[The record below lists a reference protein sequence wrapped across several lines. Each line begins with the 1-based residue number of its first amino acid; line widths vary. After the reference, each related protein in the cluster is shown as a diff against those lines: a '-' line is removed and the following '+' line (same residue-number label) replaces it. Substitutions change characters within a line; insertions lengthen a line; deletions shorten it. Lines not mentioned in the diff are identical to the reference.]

1 MERPSVRSY
10 SIRGSR
16 ITDAQRQAKT
26 ALQAVHGIAF
36 KQELI
41 DLTAIFP
48 NSDSII
54 MEIGFGMGEA
64 TAIIAKNH
72 PNNGYIAVDVHPP
85 GIGKLLARI
94 VENDLT
100 NLKVIE
106 DDVHVVMQHMIPD
119 NSLDGIHLYFPDPWP
134 KKKHNKRRLVQAEF
148 MEQLRPKLAIGGS
161 VHMATDWEPYA
172 AHMMAVMSALPDYR
186 NSAGAGQYAG
196 VTDRPLTKFENRGL
210 RLGHGVWDVVFR
222 RTAA

>member
-16 ITDAQRQAKT
+16 ITDAQRLAKD
-26 ALQAVHGIAF
+26 ALQKVHGIEF
-36 KQELI
+36 KQEQI
-41 DLTAIFP
+41 NIPSIFP
-48 NSDSII
+48 TSDKVI

-106 DDVHVVMQHMIPD
+106 EDVHVVLQHMIKD
-119 NSLDGIHLYFPDPWP
+119 ESLDGIHLFFPDPWP
-134 KKKHNKRRLVQAEF
+134 KKKHNKRRIVNEAFLSLIHSKIKKVGF
-148 MEQLRPKLAIGGS
+148 I
-161 VHMATDWEPYA
+161 HIATDWVPYA
-172 AHMMAVMSALPDYR
+172 VNIQEVFAASTLFTGGVIEKPEWRPVTRFEGQGIDKDHAVNDMMYVKA
-186 NSAGAGQYAG
+186 
-196 VTDRPLTKFENRGL
+196 
-210 RLGHGVWDVVFR
+210 
-222 RTAA
+222 

>member
-16 ITDAQRQAKT
+16 ITDAQRLAKD
-26 ALQAVHGIAF
+26 ALQKVHGIEF
-36 KQELI
+36 KQEQI
-41 DLTAIFP
+41 NIPSIFP
-48 NSDSII
+48 TSDKVI

-106 DDVHVVMQHMIPD
+106 EDVHVVLQHMIKD
-119 NSLDGIHLYFPDPWP
+119 ESLDGIHLFFPDPWP
-134 KKKHNKRRLVQAEF
+134 KKKHNKRRIVNQAF
-148 MEQLRPKLAIGGS
+148 LSLIHPKIKKGGFI
-161 VHMATDWEPYA
+161 HIATDWVPYA
-172 AHMMAVMSALPDYR
+172 VNIQEVFAASTLFTGGVIEKPEWRPVTRFEGQGIDKDHAVNDMMYLKA
-186 NSAGAGQYAG
+186 
-196 VTDRPLTKFENRGL
+196 
-210 RLGHGVWDVVFR
+210 
-222 RTAA
+222 

>member
-16 ITDAQRQAKT
+16 ITDAQRTAKD
-26 ALQAVHGIAF
+26 ALQKVHGIEF
-36 KQELI
+36 KQEQI
-41 DLTAIFP
+41 NIPATFP
-48 NSDSII
+48 QSDKVI

-94 VENDLT
+94 VENELT

-106 DDVHVVMQHMIPD
+106 EDVHVVLQHMIKD
-119 NSLDGIHLYFPDPWP
+119 ESLDGIHLFFPDPWP
-134 KKKHNKRRLVQAEF
+134 KKKHNKRRIVNEGFLS
-148 MEQLRPKLAIGGS
+148 LIHPKIKKGGFI
-161 VHMATDWEPYA
+161 HIATDWVPYA
-172 AHMMAVMSALPDYR
+172 VSIQEVFAGSSLFTGGVIEKPEWRPVTRFEGQGIDKDHAVNDMMY
-186 NSAGAGQYAG
+186 
-196 VTDRPLTKFENRGL
+196 TK
-210 RLGHGVWDVVFR
+210 V
-222 RTAA
+222 

>member
-16 ITDAQRQAKT
+16 ITDAQRAAKD
-26 ALQAVHGIAF
+26 ALQKVHGIEF
-36 KQELI
+36 KQEQI
-41 DLTAIFP
+41 NIPSIFP
-48 NSDSII
+48 TSDKVI

-85 GIGKLLARI
+85 GIGKILARI

-106 DDVHVVMQHMIPD
+106 EDVHVVLQHMIAD
-119 NSLDGIHLYFPDPWP
+119 ESLDGIHLFFPDPWP
-134 KKKHNKRRLVQAEF
+134 KKKHNKRRIVNEGFLA
-148 MEQLRPKLAIGGS
+148 LIHPKLKNGGFI
-161 VHMATDWEPYA
+161 HIATDWVPYA
-172 AHMMAVMSALPDYR
+172 ISIQEVFAESNLFTGGVIDKPEWRPVTRFEGQGIDKDHAVNDMMYVKA
-186 NSAGAGQYAG
+186 
-196 VTDRPLTKFENRGL
+196 
-210 RLGHGVWDVVFR
+210 
-222 RTAA
+222 

>member
-16 ITDAQRQAKT
+16 ITEAQRAAKD
-26 ALQAVHGIAF
+26 ALQMVHGIEF
-36 KQELI
+36 TQQEITLSE
-41 DLTAIFP
+41 IFP
-48 NSDSII
+48 TSEKVI

-106 DDVHVVMQHMIPD
+106 EDVHVVLQHMIPD
-119 NSLDGIHLYFPDPWP
+119 ESLDGIHLFFPDPWP
-134 KKKHNKRRLVQAEF
+134 KKKHNKRRIVNEGFLA
-148 MEQLRPKLAIGGS
+148 LIHPKIKKGGYIH
-161 VHMATDWEPYA
+161 VATDWVPYA
-172 AHMMAVMSALPDYR
+172 ENIQQVFAGSTLFTGGVIDKPEWRPVTRFEGQGIDKDHAVNDMMYIKA
-186 NSAGAGQYAG
+186 
-196 VTDRPLTKFENRGL
+196 
-210 RLGHGVWDVVFR
+210 
-222 RTAA
+222 

>member
-16 ITDAQRQAKT
+16 ITDAQREAKT
-26 ALQAVHGIAF
+26 ALQAVHGIEF
-36 KQELI
+36 KQEI
-41 DLTAIFP
+41 VDLQQIFP
-48 NSDSII
+48 TSDKVI

-106 DDVHVVMQHMIPD
+106 EDVHVVLLHMIAD
-119 NSLDGIHLYFPDPWP
+119 ESLDGIHLYFPDPWP
-134 KKKHNKRRLVQAEF
+134 KKKHNKRRIVNDGFLK
-148 MEQLRPKLAIGGS
+148 LIHPKIKQGGFI
-161 VHMATDWEPYA
+161 HIATDWVPYA
-172 AHMMAVMSALPDYR
+172 ESIQEVFAASPLFTGGVIDKPEWRPVTRFEGQGIDKDHAVNDMLY
-186 NSAGAGQYAG
+186 
-196 VTDRPLTKFENRGL
+196 TK
-210 RLGHGVWDVVFR
+210 
-222 RTAA
+222 A

>member
-1 MERPSVRSY
+1 MERPSIRSY

-41 DLTAIFP
+41 DLKAIFP

-72 PNNGYIAVDVHPP
+72 PNNGFIAVDVHPP

-106 DDVHVVMQHMIPD
+106 DDVHVVLQHMIPD

-134 KKKHNKRRLVQAEF
+134 KKKHNKRRIVNAGFL
-148 MEQLRPKLAIGGS
+148 QLIHPKIKTGGFI
-161 VHMATDWEPYA
+161 HIATDWVPYA
-172 AHMMAVMSALPDYR
+172 ESIKEVFAASTLFAGGVIDKPEWRPVTRFEGQGIDKDHAVNDMLYIK
-186 NSAGAGQYAG
+186 
-196 VTDRPLTKFENRGL
+196 V
-210 RLGHGVWDVVFR
+210 
-222 RTAA
+222 

>member
-16 ITDAQRQAKT
+16 ITEAQRTAKD
-26 ALQAVHGIAF
+26 ALQEVHGIEF
-36 KQELI
+36 KQEQI
-41 DLTAIFP
+41 NIPTIFP
-48 NSDSII
+48 ASEKVI

-94 VENDLT
+94 VENDLS

-106 DDVHVVMQHMIPD
+106 EDVHVVLQHMIAD
-119 NSLDGIHLYFPDPWP
+119 ESLDGIHLFFPDPWP
-134 KKKHNKRRLVQAEF
+134 KKKHNKRRIINEGFLA
-148 MEQLRPKLAIGGS
+148 LIHPKIKKGGFI
-161 VHMATDWEPYA
+161 HIATDWVPYA
-172 AHMMAVMSALPDYR
+172 ISIQEVFAGSTLFTGGVIDKPEWRPVTRFEGQGIDKDHAVNDMFYLK
-186 NSAGAGQYAG
+186 
-196 VTDRPLTKFENRGL
+196 V
-210 RLGHGVWDVVFR
+210 
-222 RTAA
+222 

>member
-16 ITDAQRQAKT
+16 ITDAQRLAKD
-26 ALQAVHGIAF
+26 ALQKVHGIEF
-36 KQELI
+36 KQEQI
-41 DLTAIFP
+41 KISEIFP
-48 NSDSII
+48 ESDRVI

-106 DDVHVVMQHMIPD
+106 EDVHVVLQHMIAD
-119 NSLDGIHLYFPDPWP
+119 ESLDGIHLFFPDPWP
-134 KKKHNKRRLVQAEF
+134 KKKHNKRRIVNEGFLN
-148 MEQLRPKLAIGGS
+148 LIHPKLKKGGFI
-161 VHMATDWEPYA
+161 HIATDWVPYA
-172 AHMMAVMSALPDYR
+172 VSIQEVFAESSLFTGGVIDKPEWRPVTRFEGQGIDKDHAVNDMMYLKV
-186 NSAGAGQYAG
+186 
-196 VTDRPLTKFENRGL
+196 
-210 RLGHGVWDVVFR
+210 
-222 RTAA
+222 

>member
-16 ITDAQRQAKT
+16 ITEAQRTAKD
-26 ALQAVHGIAF
+26 ALQAVHGIEF
-36 KQELI
+36 KQEQI
-41 DLTAIFP
+41 NIPAIFP
-48 NSDSII
+48 ASEKVI

-106 DDVHVVMQHMIPD
+106 EDVHVVLQHMIAD
-119 NSLDGIHLYFPDPWP
+119 ESLDGIHLFFPDPWP
-134 KKKHNKRRLVQAEF
+134 KKKHNKRRIVNAAFLS
-148 MEQLRPKLAIGGS
+148 LIYPKIKKGGFI
-161 VHMATDWEPYA
+161 HIATDWVPYA
-172 AHMMAVMSALPDYR
+172 LSIQEVFAASTLFTGGIIDKPEWRPVTRFEGQGIDKDHAVNDMLYLK
-186 NSAGAGQYAG
+186 
-196 VTDRPLTKFENRGL
+196 V
-210 RLGHGVWDVVFR
+210 
-222 RTAA
+222 

>member
-16 ITDAQRQAKT
+16 ITDAQRLAKD
-26 ALQAVHGIAF
+26 ALQKVHGIEF
-36 KQELI
+36 KQEQI
-41 DLTAIFP
+41 NISAIFP
-48 NSDSII
+48 TSDKVI

-106 DDVHVVMQHMIPD
+106 EDVHVVLQHMIAD
-119 NSLDGIHLYFPDPWP
+119 ESLDGIHLFFPDPWP
-134 KKKHNKRRLVQAEF
+134 KKKHNKRRIVNEGFLA
-148 MEQLRPKLAIGGS
+148 LIHPKIKKGGFIYI
-161 VHMATDWEPYA
+161 ATDWVPYA
-172 AHMMAVMSALPDYR
+172 INIQEVFAASTLFTGGVIEKPEWRPVTRFEGQGIDKDHAVNDMMYIKA
-186 NSAGAGQYAG
+186 
-196 VTDRPLTKFENRGL
+196 
-210 RLGHGVWDVVFR
+210 
-222 RTAA
+222 

>member
-16 ITDAQRQAKT
+16 ITEAQRTAKD
-26 ALQAVHGIAF
+26 ALQKVHGIEF
-36 KQELI
+36 TQEQLNI
-41 DLTAIFP
+41 SEIFP
-48 NSDSII
+48 NSDKVI

-106 DDVHVVMQHMIPD
+106 EDVHVVLQHMIA
-119 NSLDGIHLYFPDPWP
+119 NESLDGIHLFFPDPWP
-134 KKKHNKRRLVQAEF
+134 KKKHNKRRIVNEGFLA
-148 MEQLRPKLAIGGS
+148 LIHPKIKKGGFI
-161 VHMATDWEPYA
+161 HIATDWVPYA
-172 AHMMAVMSALPDYR
+172 VSIQEVFAGSTLFTGGVIDKPEWRPVTRFEGQGIDKDHAVNDMMYLKV
-186 NSAGAGQYAG
+186 
-196 VTDRPLTKFENRGL
+196 
-210 RLGHGVWDVVFR
+210 
-222 RTAA
+222 

>member
-16 ITDAQRQAKT
+16 ITDAQRAAKD
-26 ALQAVHGIAF
+26 ALQKVHGIEF
-36 KQELI
+36 KQEQVDIPAL
-41 DLTAIFP
+41 FP
-48 NSDSII
+48 KSDKVI

-94 VENDLT
+94 VENELT

-106 DDVHVVMQHMIPD
+106 EDVHVVLQHMIAD
-119 NSLDGIHLYFPDPWP
+119 ESLDGIHLFFPDPWP
-134 KKKHNKRRLVQAEF
+134 KKKHNKRRIVNQGFLS
-148 MEQLRPKLAIGGS
+148 LIYPKIKKGGFI
-161 VHMATDWEPYA
+161 HIATDWVPYA
-172 AHMMAVMSALPDYR
+172 VSIQNVFAGSTLFTGGVIEKPDWRPVTRFEGQGIDKDHAVNDMMF
-186 NSAGAGQYAG
+186 
-196 VTDRPLTKFENRGL
+196 TK
-210 RLGHGVWDVVFR
+210 V
-222 RTAA
+222 

>member
-16 ITDAQRQAKT
+16 ITDAQRAAKD
-26 ALQAVHGIAF
+26 ALQKVHGIEF
-36 KQELI
+36 KQEQI
-41 DLTAIFP
+41 NIPSIFP
-48 NSDSII
+48 NSDKVI

-106 DDVHVVMQHMIPD
+106 EDVHVVLQHMIAD
-119 NSLDGIHLYFPDPWP
+119 ESLDGIHLFFPDPWP
-134 KKKHNKRRLVQAEF
+134 KKKHNKRRIVNEGFLG
-148 MEQLRPKLAIGGS
+148 LIHPKIKKGGFI
-161 VHMATDWEPYA
+161 HIATDWVPYA
-172 AHMMAVMSALPDYR
+172 VSIQEVFAGSTLFTGGVIEKPEWRPVTRFEGQGIDKDHAVNDMMYLKV
-186 NSAGAGQYAG
+186 
-196 VTDRPLTKFENRGL
+196 
-210 RLGHGVWDVVFR
+210 
-222 RTAA
+222 

>member
-16 ITDAQRQAKT
+16 ITEAQRTAKD
-26 ALQAVHGIAF
+26 ALQEVHGIEF
-36 KQELI
+36 KQEQI
-41 DLTAIFP
+41 NISEIFP
-48 NSDSII
+48 NSDKVI

-106 DDVHVVMQHMIPD
+106 EDVHVVLQHMIAD
-119 NSLDGIHLYFPDPWP
+119 ESLDGIHLFFPDPWP
-134 KKKHNKRRLVQAEF
+134 KKKHNKRRIVNEGFLG
-148 MEQLRPKLAIGGS
+148 LIHPKIKEGGFI
-161 VHMATDWEPYA
+161 HIATDWVPYA
-172 AHMMAVMSALPDYR
+172 ISIQEVFASSTLFTGGVIDKPEWRPVTRFEGQGIDKDHAVNDMMYLKA
-186 NSAGAGQYAG
+186 
-196 VTDRPLTKFENRGL
+196 
-210 RLGHGVWDVVFR
+210 
-222 RTAA
+222 